1 MEHLLSLS
9 GLLVILFLAWLLSVN
24 KRRMNWRLIL
34 SGLALQFVFAFLVLK
49 TGPGQ
54 RVFELARNSATLL
67 TDFAYAGARF
77 VFGEDFGDHFVAF
90 GIPATIIFVSSLMA
104 VLFHLG
110 VLQLLVEAMARL
122 MVRVMDTSG
131 TESIAAAANIFSGQ
145 TEAPLT
151 IKPYLPTMTR
161 SELMAMMTGGMA
173 TVAGGVLVV
182 YAGMG
187 ADAGHLL
194 AASIISAPA
203 SLLVAKII
211 YPEVEESPSK
221 GHVRVDVPKVDQ
233 NVLDAACRGAS
244 EGMQLSLNVVAMLIA
259 FTALVAMANHL
270 VGLFSPLFGFTEDA
284 PLTFEIIIGAL
295 FAPLAYVMGV
305 WDWTEAQLVGTLM
318 GQKMVLNEF
327 FAYIQLT
334 TPEMKAAL
342 SERSFIIATYALCG
356 FANFASIAIQ
366 IGGIG
371 SLVPERRKDFAQLGL
386 RAMLG
391 GTLAANMT
399 ACIAGVLI

>member
-1 MEHLLSLS
+1 MDNILSAG
-9 GLLVILFLAWLLSVN
+9 GLVVLIFLAWCLSVN
-24 KRRMNWRLIL
+24 RRAMNWRLIL

-49 TGPGQ
+49 TGPGKWL
-54 RVFELARNSATLL
+54 FERARDSANLL
-67 TDFAYAGARF
+67 TTFSDAGATF
-77 VFGEDFGDHFVAF
+77 VFGEGFREHFIAF
-90 GIPATIIFVSSLMA
+90 AIPSTIILVSSLMA

-110 VLQLLVEAMARL
+110 VLQVIVEVMARI

-161 SELMAMMTGGMA
+161 SELMALMVGGMA
-173 TVAGGVLVV
+173 TVAGGVLIA
-182 YAGMG
+182 YAQMG

-203 SLLVAKII
+203 GLLIAKII
-211 YPEVEESPSK
+211 YPETEKSPSK
-221 GHVRVDVPKVDQ
+221 GHVRVEVPKLDQ

-270 VGLFSPLFGFTEDA
+270 VGIVSPWVGFTEDA
-284 PLTFEIIIGAL
+284 PLTIQTIVGAL
-295 FAPLAYVMGV
+295 FAPMAWVMGV
-305 WDWTEAQLVGTLM
+305 TDWTEAQLVGRLL
-318 GQKMVLNEF
+318 GEKMVLNEF
-327 FAYIQLT
+327 VAYLSLT

-342 SERSFIIATYALCG
+342 SERSFTIATYALCG

-371 SLVPERRKDFAQLGL
+371 GLVPERRKDFAQLGL